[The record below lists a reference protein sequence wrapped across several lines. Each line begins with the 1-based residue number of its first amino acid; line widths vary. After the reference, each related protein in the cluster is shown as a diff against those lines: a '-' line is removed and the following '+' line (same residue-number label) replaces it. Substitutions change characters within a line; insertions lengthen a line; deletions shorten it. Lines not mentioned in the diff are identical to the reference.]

1 MSTVNFNTTGE
12 RISDSLTNSPSLNIT
27 WGKAFGDVYCHHA
40 SLFIPTFVESLF
52 TPEIVKV
59 SVRIRLNTIEKGEVK
74 SFSDKTISRFLPVK
88 FENQSMLIPLNST
101 EILECLCE
109 NGWTT
114 LKGGKRGAPKSF
126 PLSISVSSEGIN
138 PMDYSFLSDKGQ
150 FPFTI
155 CEGVFD
161 ALNDSDKVD
170 TKIILQ

>member
-74 SFSDKTISRFLPVK
+74 SFSDKTISRFLRVK

-138 PMDYSFLSDKGQ
+138 TMDYSFLSDKGL

-161 ALNDSDKVD
+161 ALNDSDKVN

>member
-1 MSTVNFNTTGE
+1 MDSINFNTTGE
-12 RISDSLTNSPSLNIT
+12 RIGDTLTNSPSLIIT
-27 WGKAFGDVYCHHA
+27 WAKAFGDVYCHHA
-40 SLFIPTFVESLF
+40 SLFIPTFVKSLF

-109 NGWTT
+109 NEWTT

-161 ALNDSDKVD
+161 DLNDSDKVD